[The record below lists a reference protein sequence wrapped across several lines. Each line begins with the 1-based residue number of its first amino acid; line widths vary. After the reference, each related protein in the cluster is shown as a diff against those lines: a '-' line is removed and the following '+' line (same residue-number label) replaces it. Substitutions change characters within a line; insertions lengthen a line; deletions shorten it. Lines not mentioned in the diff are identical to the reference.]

1 MSRHTKRVH
10 KKSGTRRVK
19 RGGQAQAR
27 MQNHMDARMQNHMA
41 AINGLIGAV
50 ENAKSEE
57 DRQALEASLNAH
69 NKAVMALKNGNIDN
83 YNHAAAEADNAQ
95 PAAARAVMNHMGG
108 KKMRK
113 NKRTVRKGTR
123 RGGMRRCPYCHPAPC
138 MCRRM
143 RRMTRNRRR

>member
-1 MSRHTKRVH
+1 MYKMTKHIKRIH

-19 RGGQAQAR
+19 RGGVAQ
-27 MQNHMDARMQNHMA
+27 ARMQNHMA

-69 NKAVMALKNGNIDN
+69 NKAVMALRNGNIDN
-83 YNHAAAEADNAQ
+83 YNHAAAEAANAQ
-95 PAAARAVMNHMGG
+95 PAAARAVMNHRGG